1 MSNILLKKKTFNTNA
16 LIQLTGSKSES
27 NRALILAALSNGK
40 IKINNLSTAADTV
53 TLNHILNHQAT
64 ADEVNVGP
72 AGTAMRFLTAY
83 YAIKNNKIILTGSD
97 RMKQRPIG
105 ILVNA
110 LRDLGAEIEYIENDG
125 FPPLAFAGNFVQKTN
140 HIKIKGNIS
149 SQYITALLLIAN
161 TLPNG
166 LNVEIEGEL
175 TSQPYIEMT
184 LAMLAQCGVLHQWE
198 NNTISIAPQ
207 KFTETTLTIEPDW
220 SAASYWY
227 MVLAFADASCITLPN
242 LKKHSLQ
249 GDSAITQIMENFGI
263 ASAFEGDKLII
274 KNKNKDF
281 KTQLYDLKKCPDLA
295 QSIIVACAVLG
306 VDASFTGLETLKI
319 KETDRIAALQNE
331 LAKIGVKLNENNEVY
346 QLDCSQKQYPKK
358 ITIKTYE
365 DHRMAMAFAPLAM
378 VIDEV
383 EIEEAMVVEKSYPRF
398 WDDFASLGFEC
409 AII

>member
-27 NRALILAALSNGK
+27 NRALIIAALSGGNV
-40 IKINNLSTAADTV
+40 KINNLSTAADTV
-53 TLNHILNHQAT
+53 TLNHILNHQT
-64 ADEVNVGP
+64 QIDEVNVGP

-83 YAIKNNKIILTGSD
+83 YAIKNNKITLTGSD

-110 LRDLGAEIEYIENDG
+110 LQNLGANIEYLENDG
-125 FPPLAFAGNFVQKTN
+125 FPPLTFEGNFVQKTN

-161 TLPNG
+161 SLPNG

-175 TSQPYIEMT
+175 TSKPYVEMT
-184 LAMLAQCGVLHQWE
+184 LAMLAQCGILHQWE
-198 NNTISIAPQ
+198 NNIISIANQ
-207 KFTETTLTIEPDW
+207 NFIKTTLTIEPDW

-249 GDSAITQIMENFGI
+249 GDSAITQILENFGI
-263 ASAFEGDKLII
+263 SSVFDGDNLII
-274 KNKNKDF
+274 KNQNKDF
-281 KTQLYDLKKCPDLA
+281 KSQLFNLKECPDLA
-295 QSIIVACAVLG
+295 QSVIVACAVLG
-306 VDASFTGLETLKI
+306 VNASFTGLETLKI

-331 LAKIGVKLNENNEVY
+331 LAKIGVKLNEHQEIY
-346 QLDCSQKQYPKK
+346 QLDCSQKKYPQK

-383 EIEEAMVVEKSYPRF
+383 EIEEAMVVEKSYPKF

-409 AII
+409 IKV